1 MNDTLIFF
9 ILAALA
15 LIFKWLTSKA
25 EKSQAEKEERE
36 SESAPP
42 NEQAPPPSRPP
53 PQSEEER
60 VRRFLEALGMP
71 AGTQPPPPVRQRRV
85 VTPSVPQTPPAQKP
99 KVKRSWAQP
108 LPPIVT
114 TPPDLPPTVFPAAPM
129 VVEAPPAPPP
139 FVAAPPAEP
148 APMLGRTI
156 SKPAPTSLGAAL
168 RSREEP
174 SARYHPARSVRA
186 AAPASSRS
194 TSKARRNF
202 HLTVISSA
210 GYDSW

>member
-9 ILAALA
+9 VLAALA

-42 NEQAPPPSRPP
+42 NEQAPPPLRPA

-85 VTPSVPQTPPAQKP
+85 VTPAVPQTPPAQKP
-99 KVKRSWAQP
+99 KVKRSYAQP
-108 LPPIVT
+108 LPPLVT
-114 TPPDLPPTVFPAAPM
+114 TPEDLRPPPLQSAPPPLPTAAS
-129 VVEAPPAPPP
+129 VAPAPPEIEVP
-139 FVAAPPAEP
+139 LPPLPAFVPATPPGCSATARPRDVVRRDAPLARQR
-148 APMLGRTI
+148 APG
-156 SKPAPTSLGAAL
+156 
-168 RSREEP
+168 
-174 SARYHPARSVRA
+174 HCPARSAWPAARA
-186 AAPASSRS
+186 AAHQRVTA
-194 TSKARRNF
+194 ARF
-202 HLTVISSA
+202 
-210 GYDSW
+210 